1 VSRAAVEACAGLV
14 QWHMSLPAT
23 GLHHV
28 PLAELAGRDV
38 ETELVRHATAG
49 GRVLLVG
56 PRGAGKTSLVAGALG
71 PLADLPDGL
80 AIIHVSV
87 LMADARTLTEPL
99 GFCVYLLQQVEQWAA
114 PIDVLSAQDLA
125 RLRAATVAE
134 TVTERGAGALRV
146 DAGVPLGVVNP
157 QLGFELAGRVRQ
169 LHRQLNPAR
178 LNAAVDA
185 MLRAFAE
192 RGLAPFFTFDDADQW
207 TARGH
212 ESATDRVAEA
222 FFGRVVQWLARSAN
236 VGFLVAVRDDYRH
249 LPGYRE
255 ARDVMDELPVPRLA
269 NPAEAIAR
277 IVDRQLELAGVAHRH
292 VDLYTAAALDRLG
305 ARYSETSDIRSTLK
319 LAAYAVN
326 VALEVAADVVD
337 RREVEAAA
345 RQAAGE

>member
-1 VSRAAVEACAGLV
+1 MSRAAVEACAGLV

-28 PLAELAGRDV
+28 PLTELTGRDV
-38 ETELVRHATAG
+38 EAELVRHASAG
-49 GRVLLVG
+49 GRVLLLG

-80 AIIHVSV
+80 AVIHVSV
-87 LMADARTLTEPL
+87 LMADARTLTDPL
-99 GFCVYLLQQVEQWAA
+99 AFCVYLLQQVEQWAA
-114 PIDVLSAQDLA
+114 PIDVISPQELT
-125 RLRAATVAE
+125 RLREATAAEAV
-134 TVTERGAGALRV
+134 VERGGGSLRL

-178 LNAAVDA
+178 LNAAVEA
-185 MLRAFAE
+185 MLRAFGE

-207 TARGH
+207 TARGR
-212 ESATDRVAEA
+212 ESAADRVAEA

-236 VGFLVAVRDDYRH
+236 VGFLVAVRDDYRE

-255 ARDVMDELPVPRLA
+255 ARDVMAELHVPRLA
-269 NPAEAIAR
+269 RPAEALGR

-292 VDLYTAAALDRLG
+292 GDLFTPAALERLG
-305 ARYSETSDIRSTLK
+305 ARYSERADIRATLK
-319 LAAYAVN
+319 LAAYSLN
-326 VALEVAADVVD
+326 VALEVAADAVD